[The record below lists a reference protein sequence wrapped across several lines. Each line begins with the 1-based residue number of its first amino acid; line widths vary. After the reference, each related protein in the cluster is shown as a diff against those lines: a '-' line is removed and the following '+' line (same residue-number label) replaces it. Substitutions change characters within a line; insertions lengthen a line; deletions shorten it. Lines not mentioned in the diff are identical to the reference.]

1 MQGSRRVPLD
11 LAHPG
16 RVFILTAAAV
26 LVIDQL
32 TKFVVRSTMALEA
45 HVPLWQNVFRLTYVH
60 NPGAAFGLFPGGRPV
75 FILTTMLV
83 LFVVAAY
90 WRRVRPTQWPVVIA
104 LALVTAG
111 ALGNLIDRAALGF
124 VTDFFDFNLIDFPVF
139 NVADSA
145 VVVGVIMLMGWI
157 LFGPEPAGGR
167 ATGGSEAADASDEP
181 DDGTSP
187 QTGADADGPSPAE
200 TRVDPSAA
208 RPHADTAPEVTREGA
223 AR

>member
-1 MQGSRRVPLD
+1 VQGSRRVPLD

-26 LVIDQL
+26 LVVDQL
-32 TKFVVRSTMALEA
+32 AKFVVRSTMALEA
-45 HVPLWQNVFRLTYVH
+45 HVPLWPNVFRLTYVH

-90 WRRVRPTQWPVVIA
+90 WRRVRPTQWPVVVA

-124 VTDFFDFNLIDFPVF
+124 VTDFFDFSLIDFPVF

-157 LFGPEPAGGR
+157 LFGPEPVGGR
-167 ATGGSEAADASDEP
+167 ATSGSEAADASDEP
-181 DDGTSP
+181 DDGASAQAGGGGDSP
-187 QTGADADGPSPAE
+187 TAAE
-200 TRVDPSAA
+200 TPVDPDTVQPHAGTGPEVTHESAA
-208 RPHADTAPEVTREGA
+208 R
-223 AR
+223 

>member
-32 TKFVVRSTMALEA
+32 AKFVVRSTMALEA

-157 LFGPEPAGGR
+157 LFGPEPSGGR
-167 ATGGSEAADASDEP
+167 TTGGSVVADASAEP
-181 DDGTSP
+181 DEDASP
-187 QTGADADGPSPAE
+187 QAGADIESPSPAE
-200 TRVDPSAA
+200 TPVAPPAPPSAGA
-208 RPHADTAPEVTREGA
+208 GSETTREGV